1 MSQHNSLR
9 SDSVGAK
16 HRNVFK
22 RLERVKKLQ
31 EMGQWSEGRTAYNL
45 PKVKSQK
52 IKMKKVKEAKA
63 GAAEGAAAPGA
74 AAPGATAA
82 AGAVK
87 PVAGKP
93 AGKPAGA
100 TKKA

>member
-1 MSQHNSLR
+1 MSQHPSLR

-16 HRNVFK
+16 HRNVFN

-31 EMGQWSEGRTAYNL
+31 EMGKWSDRATAYNL

-52 IKMKKVKEAKA
+52 VKMKKVKEAKA

-74 AAPGATAA
+74 VASEVAAKPA
-82 AGAVK
+82 AGKASGK
-87 PVAGKP
+87 QAG
-93 AGKPAGA
+93 G

>member
-1 MSQHNSLR
+1 MSQHPSLR

-31 EMGQWSEGRTAYNL
+31 EIGKWSDRATAYNL
-45 PKVKSQK
+45 PKVKSLK

-63 GAAEGAAAPGA
+63 GAAEGATAPGTA
-74 AAPGATAA
+74 AAP
-82 AGAVK
+82 AGVAKPAVGKTAVK
-87 PVAGKP
+87 PAGDS
-93 AGKPAGA
+93 
-100 TKKA
+100 KKA

>member
-1 MSQHNSLR
+1 MSQHPSLR

-31 EMGQWSEGRTAYNL
+31 EMGKWSESATAYNL

-63 GAAEGAAAPGA
+63 GAADGAAAPGA
-74 AAPGATAA
+74 AT
-82 AGAVK
+82 

-93 AGKPAGA
+93 AAGKVAGKPAGDN
-100 TKKA
+100 KKA

>member
-9 SDSVGAK
+9 SDSVGVK

-31 EMGQWSEGRTAYNL
+31 EMGKWSDRSTAYNL

-52 IKMKKVKEAKA
+52 VKMKKVKEEKV
-63 GAAEGAAAPGA
+63 AAADGAAAPGA
-74 AAPGATAA
+74 AAPAAA
-82 AGAVK
+82 AGK
-87 PVAGKP
+87 PAPGKAAGKP
-93 AGKPAGA
+93 AGDS
-100 TKKA
+100 KKA

>member
-1 MSQHNSLR
+1 MSQHPSLR

-31 EMGQWSEGRTAYNL
+31 EMGKWNERATVYNL
-45 PKVKSQK
+45 PKVRSLK
-52 IKMKKVKEAKA
+52 IKMKKVKEPKE

-74 AAPGATAA
+74 TAPVAATKPAA
-82 AGAVK
+82 
-87 PVAGKP
+87 AGKP
-93 AGKPAGA
+93 AANV
-100 TKKA
+100 KK

>member
-1 MSQHNSLR
+1 MSQHPSLR

-31 EMGQWSEGRTAYNL
+31 EMGKWSDRSTAYNL
-45 PKVKSQK
+45 PKVKSLK

-63 GAAEGAAAPGA
+63 GAAEGAAA
-74 AAPGATAA
+74 APGASSPA
-82 AGAVK
+82 AGAAK
-87 PVAGKP
+87 PATGKTAGKP
-93 AGKPAGA
+93 AGDA
-100 TKKA
+100 KKA

>member
-1 MSQHNSLR
+1 MSQHPSLR

-31 EMGQWSEGRTAYNL
+31 EMGKWSESSTAYNL

-52 IKMKKVKEAKA
+52 VKMKKEAKVKETT
-63 GAAEGAAAPGA
+63 AEGAAAPAGA
-74 AAPGATAA
+74 A
-82 AGAVK
+82 K
-87 PVAGKP
+87 PVAGKAAP
-93 AGKPAGA
+93 AKPAAAAGK
-100 TKKA
+100 KA

>member
-1 MSQHNSLR
+1 MSQHPSLR

-31 EMGQWSEGRTAYNL
+31 EMGKWSDRETAYNL
-45 PKVKSQK
+45 PKVKSLK

-63 GAAEGAAAPGA
+63 GAADGAVAAPGA
-74 AAPGATAA
+74 AAAPSVAAKPA
-82 AGAVK
+82 AGK
-87 PVAGKP
+87 TSGKSAGD
-93 AGKPAGA
+93 
-100 TKKA
+100 TKKT

>member
-1 MSQHNSLR
+1 MSQHPSLR

-31 EMGQWSEGRTAYNL
+31 EMGKWSGRETVYNL
-45 PKVKSQK
+45 PKVKSLK

-63 GAAEGAAAPGA
+63 GAADGAVAAPGA
-74 AAPGATAA
+74 AAPALAAKPA
-82 AGAVK
+82 AGK
-87 PVAGKP
+87 TPGKP
-93 AGKPAGA
+93 AGD

>member
-1 MSQHNSLR
+1 MSQHPSLR

-31 EMGQWSEGRTAYNL
+31 EMGKWSDGSTAYNL

-52 IKMKKVKEAKA
+52 VKMKKEAKVKEAT
-63 GAAEGAAAPGA
+63 AEGAAAPGA
-74 AAPGATAA
+74 AAPA
-82 AGAVK
+82 AGAK
-87 PVAGKP
+87 PAAGKAAGKP
-93 AGKPAGA
+93 AGDS
-100 TKKA
+100 KKS

>member
-1 MSQHNSLR
+1 MSQHASLR

-31 EMGQWSEGRTAYNL
+31 EMGKWSDRATAYNL

-52 IKMKKVKEAKA
+52 VKMKKEAKVKETT
-63 GAAEGAAAPGA
+63 AEGAAAAGA
-74 AAPGATAA
+74 AAPAA
-82 AGAVK
+82 AAK
-87 PVAGKP
+87 PAAGKAAAP
-93 AGKPAGA
+93 A
-100 TKKA
+100 KK

>member
-1 MSQHNSLR
+1 MSQHPSLR

-31 EMGQWSEGRTAYNL
+31 EMGKWIDGGTAYNL

-52 IKMKKVKEAKA
+52 VKMKKEAKIKEAT
-63 GAAEGAAAPGA
+63 AEGAAAPGA
-74 AAPGATAA
+74 AAPAA
-82 AGAVK
+82 AAK
-87 PVAGKP
+87 PAAGKP
-93 AGKPAGA
+93 AGKQAGDS
-100 TKKA
+100 KKS

>member
-1 MSQHNSLR
+1 MSQHPSLR
-9 SDSVGAK
+9 SDSVGVK

-31 EMGQWSEGRTAYNL
+31 EMGKWNDRGTAYNL
-45 PKVKSQK
+45 PKVKSLK

-63 GAAEGAAAPGA
+63 GAAEGAATPGA
-74 AAPGATAA
+74 AAPATTKPA
-82 AGAVK
+82 AGK
-87 PVAGKP
+87 TAGKP
-93 AGKPAGA
+93 AGD

>member
-1 MSQHNSLR
+1 MSQHPSLR

-31 EMGQWSEGRTAYNL
+31 EMGKWSDSATAYNL

-52 IKMKKVKEAKA
+52 VKMKKEAKVKETT
-63 GAAEGAAAPGA
+63 AEGVAAPGA
-74 AAPGATAA
+74 AAPVAGAKPA
-82 AGAVK
+82 AGKA
-87 PVAGKP
+87 AGKP
-93 AGKPAGA
+93 AGDS
-100 TKKA
+100 KKS

>member
-1 MSQHNSLR
+1 MSQHPSLR

-31 EMGQWSEGRTAYNL
+31 EMGKWTENATAYNL

-52 IKMKKVKEAKA
+52 VKMKKTKEAKDP
-63 GAAEGAAAPGA
+63 AAAGAAAPGA
-74 AAPGATAA
+74 AAPA
-82 AGAVK
+82 AGAK
-87 PVAGKP
+87 PVAGKAAP
-93 AGKPAGA
+93 AKPAAGK
-100 TKKA
+100 K